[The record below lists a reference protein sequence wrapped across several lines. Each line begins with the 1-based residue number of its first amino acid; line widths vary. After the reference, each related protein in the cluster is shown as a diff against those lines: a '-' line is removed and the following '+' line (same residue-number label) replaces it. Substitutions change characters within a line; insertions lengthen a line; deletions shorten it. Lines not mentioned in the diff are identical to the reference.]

1 MKARFSSSVRRNVKK
16 TDNAHGSMGDKVAIR
31 REVMQSVS
39 APCVFDAFAGSGVL
53 YRSVWRDAVS
63 YVGCDLRYFRDD
75 RTAYVADNRRVMRAV
90 DLRQFNV
97 FDLDSYG
104 SPWEQVLILITR
116 RQVVM
121 GERIGLVLT
130 EGSRMKATFGQ
141 LPTLLADFAGLSG
154 RVPGAHM
161 DMHGIVDRAIVGMCR
176 RWGVRIVKQWRAE
189 SHAMG
194 SARPIYI
201 GLVLEGVSD
210 AAAPEAGSDTLQEGM
225 VAGLA

>member
-1 MKARFSSSVRRNVKK
+1 MKARFSASVGKHIKK
-16 TDNAHGSMGDKVAIR
+16 TDNAHGSLGDKVAIR
-31 REVMQSVS
+31 REVMRSVS

-53 YRSVWRDAVS
+53 YRAAWRQAVS

-75 RTAYVADNRRVMRAV
+75 RPAYVADNRRVMRAV
-90 DLRQFNV
+90 DLGQFNV

-104 SPWEQVLILITR
+104 SPWEQVLILVTR

-130 EGSRMKATFGQ
+130 EGSRLNTTFGQ

-154 RVPGAHM
+154 RVPGAHI
-161 DMHGIVDRAIVGMCR
+161 DMNGIVDRAIVGMCR

-189 SHAMG
+189 SHAVG
-194 SARPIYI
+194 QARPIYI
-201 GLVLEGVSD
+201 GLVLEGVSGV
-210 AAAPEAGSDTLQEGM
+210 AGPEAGSDTQPEGM
-225 VAGLA
+225 VAGRA

>member
-1 MKARFSSSVRRNVKK
+1 MKARLGASVGKHIKK
-16 TDNAHGSMGDKVAIR
+16 TDNAHGSLGDKVAIR
-31 REVMQSVS
+31 REVLRSVS

-53 YRSVWRDAVS
+53 YRAVWREAAS

-75 RTAYVADNRRVMRAV
+75 RPAYVADNRRVMRAV
-90 DLRQFNV
+90 DLGQFNV

-104 SPWEQVLILITR
+104 SPWEQVLILIAR
-116 RQVVM
+116 RPVAE
-121 GERIGLVLT
+121 GEMVGLVLT

-141 LPTLLADFAGLSG
+141 LPTLLADIAGLSG

-161 DMHGIVDRAIVGMCR
+161 DMNGITDRAIVGMCR
-176 RWGVRIVKQWRAE
+176 RWGVKIVKQWRAE

-201 GLVLEGVSD
+201 GLVLEGVSGV
-210 AAAPEAGSDTLQEGM
+210 AGPEAGSDTQSEGM
-225 VAGLA
+225 VAGRA

>member
-1 MKARFSSSVRRNVKK
+1 MTARFGALVGRHLKK
-16 TDNAHGSMGDKVAIR
+16 TDNAEKSLGDKVAIR
-31 REVMQSVS
+31 HEVMKWVS

-53 YRSVWRDAVS
+53 YRAVWREAIS

-75 RTAYVADNRRVMRAV
+75 RPAYVADNRRVMRAV
-90 DLRQFNV
+90 DLGQFNV

-104 SPWEQVLILITR
+104 SPWEQVLILVAR
-116 RQVVM
+116 RQVAV
-121 GERIGLVLT
+121 GEVVGLVLT

-141 LPTLLADFAGLSG
+141 LPTLLANFAGLSE
-154 RVPGAHM
+154 RVLGAHM

-189 SHAMG
+189 SHSVG

-201 GLVLEGVSD
+201 GLVLEGVSGVGG
-210 AAAPEAGSDTLQEGM
+210 PEAGWDTQSGGM
-225 VAGLA
+225 VASRA